1 VQPHEGEVFAVFDLP
16 AGEYP
21 GAAAVDDEVSKE
33 CNTRLGAYS
42 PSAETDPDVGLF
54 SVYPL
59 EQNWRRGDRQVVCLA
74 TASSGGTTTG
84 SIRGK

>member
-1 VQPHEGEVFAVFDLP
+1 
-16 AGEYP
+16 
-21 GAAAVDDEVSKE
+21 
-33 CNTRLGAYS
+33 
-42 PSAETDPDVGLF
+42 VGLF